1 MKIIKYLPVFKS
13 GEAYDEYDESEI
25 LPAAKAELT
34 SNNILHFDKIP
45 PRTPYVT
52 VEITIT
58 DVETKYL
65 FERQGRELPEREA
78 VNV

>member
-13 GEAYDEYDESEI
+13 GEAYEESEI

-34 SNNILHFDKIP
+34 SKNILHFDKIP

-58 DVETKYL
+58 GVETKYL
-65 FERQGRELPEREA
+65 FEKQGNALPEERDA
-78 VNV
+78 INAG